1 MTSLMTPRTP
11 TRREHVNDA
20 LTKPADARCAGRLG
34 ARRRALCLAAIALAA
49 VALGSPFCPA
59 LSQWRHPFTQVSQ
72 REHRSVSTVKIARM
86 ERRRASAR
94 QAPLPG
100 EIALCQALGPAAP
113 YPIAGLDCASG
124 ACGELGWKAARPIP
138 WQRYAQGEYVGHERT
153 AHVPEYR
160 LRVDDE
166 LECVFRLTREETSHP
181 YQLNVGDEIRIES
194 FTEEALN
201 RELIIQPDGTITL
214 PLLGQVKATL
224 RTVTQLR
231 DDIEKSYLKYYKQPA
246 ITVTPLRVN
255 TRLEDLRATVDSR
268 FGFGGQSRRAKVTP
282 EGTIQL
288 PAVGSVPAQGLTLNE
303 LKRELDERYA
313 AEVEGIE
320 ITPVLTARAPRYV
333 YVLGEVRVPGR
344 YTLEG
349 PTTVMQAI
357 SLAGGWNHGGNLWRT
372 VVFRRGDDWRLMA
385 TMLDL
390 RGPLYGKRPC
400 PADEIWLND
409 SDIVLI
415 PKTGILVAN
424 NFIDLLFTHGLYG
437 IVPFSSATSFSITRF
452 GTLH

>member
-20 LTKPADARCAGRLG
+20 LTKPTDARCAGRLG

-72 REHRSVSTVKIARM
+72 REHRSVSTVKIARR

-100 EIALCQALGPAAP
+100 EITLCQALGPAAP

-124 ACGELGWKAARPIP
+124 ACGELGWKAARPIH
-138 WQRYAQGEYVGHERT
+138 WQRYAQGEYVGH
-153 AHVPEYR
+153 
-160 LRVDDE
+160 
-166 LECVFRLTREETSHP
+166 
-181 YQLNVGDEIRIES
+181 EIRIES

-231 DDIEKSYLKYYKQPA
+231 DDIEKLYLKYYKQPA

-303 LKRELDERYA
+303 LKRELDDRYA

-320 ITPVLTARAPRYV
+320 ITPVLTARAPRYI

-400 PADEIWLND
+400 PADEIWLNA

-424 NFIDLLFTHGLYG
+424 NFIDMLFTHGLYG

>member
-1 MTSLMTPRTP
+1 MTTRTAAH
-11 TRREHVNDA
+11 RGYA
-20 LTKPADARCAGRLG
+20 PADAADSPRFRCWRQPGFGWFCLAGGLTAALVTVAVSSSPQPAAMQEPHRLPPPVSAASIARKSNSET
-34 ARRRALCLAAIALAA
+34 ARR
-49 VALGSPFCPA
+49 
-59 LSQWRHPFTQVSQ
+59 Q
-72 REHRSVSTVKIARM
+72 RES
-86 ERRRASAR
+86 RA
-94 QAPLPG
+94 G
-100 EIALCQALGPAAP
+100 EIQLCQALGPAAP
-113 YPIAGLDCASG
+113 YPISGLDCATG
-124 ACGELGWKAARPIP
+124 TCGELGWKAARPIA
-138 WQRYAQGEYVGHERT
+138 WQAYAQGEYVGHERT

-166 LECVFRLTREETSHP
+166 LEFVYRLTREETSHP
-181 YQLNVGDEIRIES
+181 YQLNVGDEIRVES
-194 FTEEALN
+194 FTDEALN
-201 RELIIQPDGTITL
+201 RDLIIQPDGTITL
-214 PLLGQVKATL
+214 RLLGQVKATK
-224 RTVTQLR
+224 RDVAQLR
-231 DDIEKSYLKYYKQPA
+231 DEIEELYQQYYKTPA

-268 FGFGGQSRRAKVTP
+268 FGFGGQSRRARVTP

-288 PAVGSVPAQGLTLNE
+288 PAVGSVPAQGLSLNE

-320 ITPVLTARAPRYV
+320 ITPVLTTRAPRYV
-333 YVLGEVRVPGR
+333 YVLGEVRLPGR

-390 RGPLYGKRPC
+390 RGPLYGHRPC

-424 NFIDLLFTHGLYG
+424 NVIDLIFTHGLYG
-437 IVPFSSATSFSITRF
+437 IVPFGASTSFSITKF
-452 GTLH
+452 GTL